1 LFFANVSE
9 RAAASADERG
19 SIDHVQSPEHAHR
32 PASKRTSQARDG
44 SSAEGREDY
53 LLDLQ
58 RRFGN
63 AAVTTLVQRAPR
75 NRPASTDAPG
85 RRPKPKKRGGS
96 TKAPPKKA
104 AADIRARV
112 IKFETDKGESLI
124 TIASGLD
131 QGVKVG
137 MDGSLVKP
145 NGTEVADFV
154 IEKAQAGVS
163 WAHVKATHDQ
173 VNENPN
179 VLIKASKFV
188 SESQAGKEF

>member
-1 LFFANVSE
+1 MHSP
-9 RAAASADERG
+9 
-19 SIDHVQSPEHAHR
+19 DHAPR
-32 PASKRTSQARDG
+32 PASKRTTQARDAG
-44 SSAEGREDY
+44 SPEGREDY

-63 AAVTTLVQRAPR
+63 AAVTTLVQRAPKD
-75 NRPASTDAPG
+75 RPASTDAPG
-85 RRPKPKKRGGS
+85 RRPKPKKGRGT

-112 IKFETDKGESLI
+112 IKLEIDKGEALI
-124 TIASGLD
+124 TIASGQD

-145 NGTEVADFV
+145 NGTEVADFI
-154 IEKAQAGVS
+154 IEKAAGGVS
-163 WAHVKATHDQ
+163 WAHVKATLDQ
-173 VNENPN
+173 VRENPS

>member
-1 LFFANVSE
+1 M
-9 RAAASADERG
+9 
-19 SIDHVQSPEHAHR
+19 HSPEHAPR
-32 PASKRTSQARDG
+32 PASKRSTNVRDS
-44 SSAEGREDY
+44 SSAEGRDDY

-75 NRPASTDAPG
+75 DRPASTDAPG
-85 RRPKPKKRGGS
+85 RSRKPKKRGGS

-112 IKFETDKGESLI
+112 IKFDTDKGESLI
-124 TIASGLD
+124 TIASGQD

-137 MDGSLVKP
+137 MDGSLVKA

-154 IEKAQAGVS
+154 IEKAAGGVS

-173 VNENPN
+173 VNANPN

-188 SESQAGKEF
+188 SESMAGKEF